1 MTSGQAAMEGAAIS
15 VSETEL
21 STHTMSHKGS
31 DDAENVELAN
41 LMKEKTPMCLV
52 NELARYNKI
61 QHQYRLTS
69 EQGPAHKK
77 LFTVTLKLGEE
88 EYSAEGASIKKA
100 QHLAASDALK
110 STAYKHPPP
119 KASRNNRLGKNNIT
133 PTVELNALAMKRG
146 EPTVYTF
153 VELPTLTYATHN
165 NYSYHRGVYAQ
176 RFYGSKPPSLYK
188 VTVKVGER
196 EFHGEG
202 LTAQAARHDA
212 AAKALEELRNLPL
225 EPSMVDNNLATTVE
239 ESQSPAN
246 IQETS
251 KKSSQSP
258 AAPAAD
264 HLTPS
269 AMASARVAGQLT
281 AQTSR
286 QSEQVTVA
294 PGDLS
299 YSKVVKQSNDADPG
313 VVNIEA
319 DSSSELK
326 SPISLVHELALKRN
340 LTVLFDV
347 ISEKGPPHMRTFVTR
362 CCVGDNFETMGEGN
376 GKKISKKRAAE
387 KMLDQLKLLPP
398 TTTVT
403 AANCAGAIRMKRKS
417 NPAKKK
423 SRNLIKVTCSNSNK
437 ENNSENTE
445 TVDEI
450 NPISRLMQIQQAKK
464 EKEPIYTLME
474 ERGQT
479 RRREFFMEVTVGEH
493 SFVGSGPNKKIA
505 KRNAAEGLLQKLGYS
520 SVTPGKPRLTSA
532 EVNRKVFVEA
542 ENTMKVSVGG
552 SGGRQLV
559 PGLLLM
565 SDNHVTT
572 GKNNG
577 YPPQHNTRVAP
588 KGHSVN
594 IQATAAMAKEY
605 LNGTNPMSVDA
616 MNDGK
621 STPAVRP
628 KDQLLYLAQLL
639 GFRVQFSD
647 FPKGNHSEFLSL
659 VSLSTDPPQ
668 VCHGSGLTTELSH
681 DQAALTALRA
691 LSEMGLDSVTPM
703 KKEPASISSN
713 NDGMY
718 TAKGNAVIKTNYV
731 NGGHPN
737 K

>member
-1 MTSGQAAMEGAAIS
+1 
-15 VSETEL
+15 
-21 STHTMSHKGS
+21 MSHKGS

-176 RFYGSKPPSLYK
+176 VRPPCTPPVALDYFRRSVACKPVHHAYRFETQRFYGSKPPSLYK

-299 YSKVVKQSNDADPG
+299 YSKVVKQSNDDNQHG
-313 VVNIEA
+313 FRNGRSVVSAAIE
-319 DSSSELK
+319 S
-326 SPISLVHELALKRN
+326 
-340 LTVLFDV
+340 V
-347 ISEKGPPHMRTFVTR
+347 IES
-362 CCVGDNFETMGEGN
+362 
-376 GKKISKKRAAE
+376 
-387 KMLDQLKLLPP
+387 
-398 TTTVT
+398 
-403 AANCAGAIRMKRKS
+403 
-417 NPAKKK
+417 
-423 SRNLIKVTCSNSNK
+423 
-437 ENNSENTE
+437 
-445 TVDEI
+445 VD
-450 NPISRLMQIQQAKK
+450 K
-464 EKEPIYTLME
+464 EK
-474 ERGQT
+474 
-479 RRREFFMEVTVGEH
+479 
-493 SFVGSGPNKKIA
+493 
-505 KRNAAEGLLQKLGYS
+505 
-520 SVTPGKPRLTSA
+520 
-532 EVNRKVFVEA
+532 
-542 ENTMKVSVGG
+542 
-552 SGGRQLV
+552 
-559 PGLLLM
+559 
-565 SDNHVTT
+565 
-572 GKNNG
+572 
-577 YPPQHNTRVAP
+577 
-588 KGHSVN
+588 
-594 IQATAAMAKEY
+594 
-605 LNGTNPMSVDA
+605 
-616 MNDGK
+616 
-621 STPAVRP
+621 
-628 KDQLLYLAQLL
+628 
-639 GFRVQFSD
+639 
-647 FPKGNHSEFLSL
+647 
-659 VSLSTDPPQ
+659 
-668 VCHGSGLTTELSH
+668 
-681 DQAALTALRA
+681 
-691 LSEMGLDSVTPM
+691 
-703 KKEPASISSN
+703 
-713 NDGMY
+713 Y
-718 TAKGNAVIKTNYV
+718 TAGIFMDLSKAFNSVKQ
-731 NGGHPN
+731 
-737 K
+737 